1 MARVVKKPDVRRE
14 EIIIAARELFQTK
27 GYEKTTMQDLIEKLS
42 IAKGTIYHYFS
53 SKKELLEAVVENMVD
68 EELRK
73 KSELMK
79 SDRVKNLP
87 AIEKLRILI
96 AESVAEPENERILN
110 TLHHPENREM
120 HTKQLALY
128 IIKLAPLW
136 AAVFAEGNV
145 EGVFTVTYPLETAE
159 FILAGVQFLTDLGFY
174 TWSASQL
181 ERRMKA
187 LPKLLESQLGAPAG
201 LFAFLAE
208 RQSRDADYS

>member
-1 MARVVKKPDVRRE
+1 MARIVKKPDERRE
-14 EIIIAARELFQTK
+14 EIIMAAREFFQTK
-27 GYEKTTMQDLIEKLS
+27 GYEKTTMQDLIEKLC

-96 AESVAEPENERILN
+96 AESAAEPENERILN
-110 TLHHPENREM
+110 VLHHPENREM

-145 EGVFTVTYPLETAE
+145 EGVFTVTCPLETAE

-201 LFAFLAE
+201 SFAFLAE
-208 RQSRDADYS
+208 RQT